1 MESCIFIECPEA
13 ELEKRLL
20 VRGETSGKSHCSSQS
35 PHFMKSKLCLS
46 PLFVITLCILGRSD
60 DNIVSA
66 RKRFATYK
74 ESTLPVIEHFAQLQ
88 MLTKVQG
95 VGSIEEVFGQLKGR
109 FTKFIDPAWR
119 QTMKH

>member
-1 MESCIFIECPEA
+1 
-13 ELEKRLL
+13 
-20 VRGETSGKSHCSSQS
+20 
-35 PHFMKSKLCLS
+35 MKSKLCLS